1 MKISEED
8 RKLIRKFEDIKKRGL
23 YVQSS
28 QLQAVYN
35 RVFQVNLSATT
46 CGTCL
51 RGRTQKLVD
60 ALNKLELEE
69 REAARKAAEAAK
81 VAVVENAPEEAENN
95 EVDNVPQEEKETA
108 TSEINEVQDDVCSEL
123 KIEEVKE
130 EKDVKQTTPDK
141 KSRRKSNRKKGTK

>member
-1 MKISEED
+1 MRISEED

-35 RVFQVNLSATT
+35 RVFQVNLSSTT

-69 REAARKAAEAAK
+69 RETARKAAEATK
-81 VAVVENAPEEAENN
+81 VA
-95 EVDNVPQEEKETA
+95 EVDNTPEEEKEA
-108 TSEINEVQDDVCSEL
+108 VTSEINEAQSDVCSEL
-123 KIEEVKE
+123 KIEEIKEE
-130 EKDVKQTTPDK
+130 EKDVTKQTTPAT

>member
-69 REAARKAAEAAK
+69 REAARKAAEATK
-81 VAVVENAPEEAENN
+81 VAVVDNTPE
-95 EVDNVPQEEKETA
+95 EEKEAVT
-108 TSEINEVQDDVCSEL
+108 EQINEVQDDVCSEL

>member
-60 ALNKLELEE
+60 ALNKLENEE
-69 REAARKAAEAAK
+69 RDAARKAAEATK
-81 VAVVENAPEEAENN
+81 VSV
-95 EVDNVPQEEKETA
+95 VDNTPEEEKETA
-108 TSEINEVQDDVCSEL
+108 TSKINEVQDDVCSEL

-130 EKDVKQTTPDK
+130 EEDVKQTTPAK

>member
-1 MKISEED
+1 MRISEED

-35 RVFQVNLSATT
+35 RVFEVNLSSTT

-60 ALNKLELEE
+60 ALNKLENEE
-69 REAARKAAEAAK
+69 REAARKAAEATK
-81 VAVVENAPEEAENN
+81 VAVVDNTPE
-95 EVDNVPQEEKETA
+95 EEKETA

-130 EKDVKQTTPDK
+130 EEDVTKQTTPAK